1 MNTVAIVGRPNVGKS
16 TLFNRLTGSRKAI
29 VDDQSGVTRD
39 RIYGE
44 SEWNGRTFQV
54 VDTGGYVKS
63 TDDIF
68 EIEIKKQVEI
78 AIKEAQVILFLL
90 DVTTGITQLDDEMAD
105 ILRRSKK
112 PILVLV
118 NKVDNFNRTLDA
130 AEFYALGFE
139 NVMQLSSINGTG
151 TGEILDEIIRLL
163 PKEDEPIETVLPKF
177 CLLGR
182 PNVGKSSLLNA
193 MLGQERTIVSNIA
206 GTTRDSIHTH
216 YNLFGKE
223 CILIDTAGIRKKQ
236 NVHEDLE
243 FYSVIR
249 SVKAIDESDVC
260 MMMIDAQEGMLQ
272 QDLHIIKQIEEKK
285 KGLIILVNKWDLIDK
300 STNTHIEYEEK
311 VKEKIAPFTDVPI
324 LFISALEKIRISRI
338 IDTCLQV
345 AENKKRRITTSK
357 LNEAIQEA
365 VNSTQPPAHRG
376 HLIKIKYA
384 TQLNPAAV
392 PTFALFCNYPNEIK
406 EPYRN
411 YLEKQLRKAFD
422 FTGVPVYLFFRE
434 K

>member
-44 SEWNGRTFQV
+44 AEWSGRTFQV

-78 AIKEAQVILFLL
+78 AIREAQVILFVL
-90 DVTTGITQLDDEMAD
+90 DVTSGITQLDDEMAHL
-105 ILRRSKK
+105 LRVSKK
-112 PILVLV
+112 PIIVIV
-118 NKVDNFNRTLDA
+118 NKVDNFNRSLDA
-130 AEFYALGFE
+130 AEFYSLGFD
-139 NVMQLSSINGTG
+139 NVHQLSSISGTG
-151 TGEILDEIIRLL
+151 TGELLDNILELL
-163 PKEDEPIETVLPKF
+163 PEDAPEIETNLPKF

-193 MLGQERTIVSNIA
+193 MLGEERTIVSDIA

-249 SVKAIDESDVC
+249 SIKAIDESNVC
-260 MMMIDAQEGMLQ
+260 ILMIDAKEGIMQ
-272 QDLHIIKQIEEKK
+272 QDLHIIKQIETKK
-285 KGLIILVNKWDLIDK
+285 KGLVILVNKWDLIDK
-300 STNTHIEYEEK
+300 STNTLLEFEK
-311 VKEKIAPFTDVPI
+311 RIKEKIAPFTDVPI

-338 IDTCLQV
+338 IETCLQV
-345 AENKKRRITTSK
+345 YENKNRRITTSK
-357 LNEAIQEA
+357 LNEVIEEA
-365 VNSTQPPAHRG
+365 VASTQPPAHRG
-376 HLIKIKYA
+376 HLIKVKYA
-384 TQLNPAAV
+384 TQLPAQV
-392 PTFALFCNYPNEIK
+392 PTFALFCNYPKEIK

-411 YLEKQLRKAFD
+411 YLEKKLREAFN

>member
-44 SEWNGRTFQV
+44 AEWSGRTFQV

-78 AIKEAQVILFLL
+78 AIREAQVILFVL
-90 DVTTGITQLDDEMAD
+90 DVTSGITQLDDEMAHL
-105 ILRRSKK
+105 LRVSKK
-112 PILVLV
+112 PIIVIV
-118 NKVDNFNRTLDA
+118 NKVDNFNRSLDA
-130 AEFYALGFE
+130 AEFYSLGFD
-139 NVMQLSSINGTG
+139 NVHQLSSISGTG
-151 TGEILDEIIRLL
+151 TGELLDNILELL
-163 PKEDEPIETVLPKF
+163 PEDAPEVETNLPKF

-193 MLGQERTIVSNIA
+193 MLGEERTIVSDIA

-249 SVKAIDESDVC
+249 SIKAIDESNVC
-260 MMMIDAQEGMLQ
+260 ILMIDAKEGIMQ
-272 QDLHIIKQIEEKK
+272 QDLHIIKQIETKK
-285 KGLIILVNKWDLIDK
+285 KGLVILVNKWDLIDK
-300 STNTHIEYEEK
+300 STNTLLEFEK
-311 VKEKIAPFTDVPI
+311 RIKEKIAPFTDVPI

-338 IDTCLQV
+338 IETCLQV
-345 AENKKRRITTSK
+345 YENKNRRITTSK
-357 LNEAIQEA
+357 LNEVIEEA
-365 VNSTQPPAHRG
+365 VASTQPPAHRG
-376 HLIKIKYA
+376 HLIKVKYA
-384 TQLNPAAV
+384 TQLPAQV
-392 PTFALFCNYPNEIK
+392 PTFALFCNYPKEIK

-411 YLEKQLRKAFD
+411 YLEKKLREAFN

>member
-44 SEWNGRTFQV
+44 AEWCGRTFQV

-78 AIKEAQVILFLL
+78 AIREAQVILFVL
-90 DVTTGITQLDDEMAD
+90 DVTSGITQLDDEMAHL
-105 ILRRSKK
+105 LRVSKK
-112 PILVLV
+112 PIIVIV
-118 NKVDNFNRTLDA
+118 NKVDNFNRSLDA
-130 AEFYALGFE
+130 AEFYSLGFD
-139 NVMQLSSINGTG
+139 NVHQLSSISGTG
-151 TGEILDEIIRLL
+151 TGELLDNILELL
-163 PKEDEPIETVLPKF
+163 PEDAPEIETNLPKF

-193 MLGQERTIVSNIA
+193 MLGEERTIVSNIA

-249 SVKAIDESDVC
+249 SIKAIDESNVC
-260 MMMIDAQEGMLQ
+260 ILMIDAKEGIMQ
-272 QDLHIIKQIEEKK
+272 QDLHIIKQIETKK
-285 KGLIILVNKWDLIDK
+285 KGLVILVNKWDLIEK
-300 STNTHIEYEEK
+300 STNTLIEFEK
-311 VKEKIAPFTDVPI
+311 RIKDKIAPFTDVPI

-338 IDTCLQV
+338 IETCLQV
-345 AENKKRRITTSK
+345 YENKNRRITTSK
-357 LNEAIQEA
+357 LNEVIEEA
-365 VNSTQPPAHRG
+365 VAATQPPAHRG
-376 HLIKIKYA
+376 HLIKVKYA
-384 TQLNPAAV
+384 TQLPAQV
-392 PTFALFCNYPNEIK
+392 PTFALFCNYPKEIK

-411 YLEKQLRKAFD
+411 YLEKKLREAFD

>member
-78 AIKEAQVILFLL
+78 AIREAQVILFLL

-118 NKVDNFNRTLDA
+118 NKVDNFNRTLEA
-130 AEFYALGFE
+130 AEFYSLGFE
-139 NVMQLSSINGTG
+139 NVLQLSAINGTG
-151 TGEILDEIIRLL
+151 TGEILDEIISLL

-285 KGLIILVNKWDLIDK
+285 KGLIILVNKWDLVDK
-300 STNTHIEYEEK
+300 GTNTHIEHENK
-311 VKEKIAPFTDVPI
+311 IKDKIAPFTDVPI

-345 AENKKRRITTSK
+345 AENKKRKITTSK
-357 LNEAIQEA
+357 LNDAIQEA

-384 TQLNPAAV
+384 TQLHPAAV

-422 FTGVPVYLFFRE
+422 FTGVPLYLFFRE

>member
-151 TGEILDEIIRLL
+151 TGEILDEIIKLL

>member
-44 SEWNGRTFQV
+44 AEWSGRTFQV

-78 AIKEAQVILFLL
+78 AIHEAQVILFIL
-90 DVTTGITQLDDEMAD
+90 DVTSGITQLDDEMAHL
-105 ILRRSKK
+105 LRVSKK
-112 PILVLV
+112 PIIVIV
-118 NKVDNFNRTLDA
+118 NKVDNFNRSLDA
-130 AEFYALGFE
+130 AEFYSLGFD
-139 NVMQLSSINGTG
+139 NIHQLSSISGTG
-151 TGEILDEIIRLL
+151 TGELLDNILELL
-163 PKEDEPIETVLPKF
+163 PQDGPEIETNLPKF

-193 MLGQERTIVSNIA
+193 MLGEERTIVSSIA

-249 SVKAIDESDVC
+249 SIKAIDESNVC
-260 MMMIDAQEGMLQ
+260 ILMIDAKEGILQ
-272 QDLHIIKQIEEKK
+272 QDLHIIKQIETKK
-285 KGLIILVNKWDLIDK
+285 KGLVILVNKWDLIDK
-300 STNTHIEYEEK
+300 STNTLLEFEK
-311 VKEKIAPFTDVPI
+311 RIKEKIAPFTDVPI

-338 IDTCLQV
+338 IETCLQV
-345 AENKKRRITTSK
+345 FENKNRRITTSK
-357 LNEAIQEA
+357 LNEVIEEA
-365 VNSTQPPAHRG
+365 VASTQPPAHRG
-376 HLIKIKYA
+376 HLIKVKYA
-384 TQLNPAAV
+384 TQLPAQV
-392 PTFALFCNYPNEIK
+392 PTFALFCNYPKEIK

-411 YLEKQLRKAFD
+411 YLEKKLREAFD